1 MEYGGII
8 WDLYTETNI
17 NRLERIQRQAARFIT
32 GDYRSREEGSVS
44 NMLEKLD
51 LQELKERRTRQKLI
65 FLYKMVEGLVPA
77 IEPDDYLKK
86 ARPKRSITVK
96 KFENYQATNIVE
108 KQVKNNTKCF
118 DIPSSKTLQFSN
130 SFFVKTLI
138 NWNHLEDSVMCTTS
152 VESFKS
158 ALTNHQ

>member
-1 MEYGGII
+1 MDYGGII
-8 WDLYTETNI
+8 WDPYTETNI

-51 LQELKERRTRQKLI
+51 LQELKERRTSQKLI
-65 FLYKMVEGLVPA
+65 FLYKVVEGLVPA

-96 KFENYQATNIVE
+96 N
-108 KQVKNNTKCF
+108 
-118 DIPSSKTLQFSN
+118 L
-130 SFFVKTLI
+130 
-138 NWNHLEDSVMCTTS
+138 
-152 VESFKS
+152 
-158 ALTNHQ
+158 